1 MPVEKVSL
9 SLEAD
14 VVAEARAE
22 AGGNLSAYVNEAL
35 EARLRNRH
43 LRRVLDDF
51 RHEFPPLDPEEAE
64 QVRREFDEAQTK
76 ALAGAAA
83 LEETLIRGTELL
95 NEHPLVKEAV
105 IERGPMRLP
114 IGYVVLADGQR
125 AVAEVFSV
133 LNEYLKD
140 RLTAGW
146 KVQLVIVGRD
156 PRGRSDL
163 AGVVP
168 L

>member
-22 AGGNLSAYVNEAL
+22 AGGNLSAFVNEAV
-35 EARLRNRH
+35 EARLRSRH
-43 LRRVLDDF
+43 LRRLLDEF
-51 RHEFPPLDPEEAE
+51 RHEFPPLDPKEDA
-64 QVRREFDEAQTK
+64 QVRREFDEALEK
-76 ALAGAAA
+76 ARAGAAA
-83 LEETLIRGTELL
+83 TEESVVRGTELL
-95 NEHPLVKEAV
+95 NAHPMVKEAV

-114 IGYVVLADGQR
+114 IGYIVLTDEEEP
-125 AVAEVFSV
+125 VAQVFSE
-133 LNEYLKD
+133 LGDYLKQ

>member
-22 AGGNLSAYVNEAL
+22 AGGNLSAFVNEAV

-43 LRRVLDDF
+43 LRRLLDEF
-51 RHEFPPLDPEEAE
+51 RHEFPPLDPEEDA
-64 QVRREFDEAQTK
+64 QVRREFDEALEK
-76 ALAGAAA
+76 ARAGAAA
-83 LEETLIRGTELL
+83 TEEAVVRGTELL
-95 NEHPLVKEAV
+95 NAHPLVKEAV

-114 IGYVVLADGQR
+114 IGYIVLTDEEEP
-125 AVAEVFSV
+125 VAQVFSE
-133 LNEYLKD
+133 LGDYLKQ